1 MSKPNLVIGISA
13 YSGGGKSAV
22 ADQLATILDKAT
34 VIHTDDYDVFSTLP
48 NDYGQWL
55 RNGAPQSAISRPLL
69 AQHMASLRAGAPI
82 THPITRDIIYP
93 TPFIVFDCPDGRS
106 PDFADSIDL
115 MVFLDTSLDVAMARR
130 ILRDYFSGSQT
141 LTPEQSQA
149 LHADLKGYLGYARAA
164 YLQMDIAVKPGCDL
178 ILDGTESINAL
189 AKEIATHARLIMNT
203 RQ

>member
-22 ADQLATILDKAT
+22 ADQLATFLDKAT
-34 VIHTDDYDVFSTLP
+34 VIHTDDYDAFSTLP
-48 NDYGQWL
+48 DDYGQWL

-82 THPITRDIIYP
+82 THPITHDIIYP

-115 MVFLDTSLDVAMARR
+115 MVFLDTPLDVAMARR
-130 ILRDYFSGSQT
+130 ILRDYFSGNQT
-141 LTPEQSQA
+141 LTPNQTQV
-149 LHADLKGYLGYARAA
+149 LHADLKGYLDYARAA
-164 YLQMDIAVKPGCDL
+164 YLQMDIAVKPTCDL
-178 ILDGTESINAL
+178 ILDGTESIDAL
-189 AKEIATHARLIMNT
+189 ARAIATCARLMADT
-203 RQ
+203 QQ